1 MPSSVFRV
9 ALYSLSSHFGSLALV
24 LMPQPR
30 RHLSL
35 LLTQPQA
42 LWARS
47 VGGGRGC
54 ASLPHQAH
62 RPITCRQKELAN
74 RFYNGTLRAVT
85 QDHKPLS
92 SAGASTARSAGPFV
106 SRCTCDA
113 FACARNIWHTTKE
126 YTVRRKP
133 QVHHFIRNI
142 NGCASGKRD
151 AVRHTFHPVALWCV
165 LELKL
170 RFSLWTFGGIWFQMH
185 SRLTNISWWLNR

>member
-1 MPSSVFRV
+1 MPASVFRA
-9 ALYSLSSHFGSLALV
+9 ALYSLSSHFGSLAPV

-47 VGGGRGC
+47 VGSGRGC
-54 ASLPHQAH
+54 ARLPHQAH

-74 RFYNGTLRAVT
+74 RFYNGTLRTVT

-92 SAGASTARSAGPFV
+92 SAGASTARSARLFV

-113 FACARNIWHTTKE
+113 FACTHSDIWHTTKE
-126 YTVRRKP
+126 CTVRRKP
-133 QVHHFIRNI
+133 QVHHFIWNI
-142 NGCASGKRD
+142 NVCASWKRD
-151 AVRHTFHPVALWCV
+151 AVFHTFPPVALWCV
-165 LELKL
+165 SEQK
-170 RFSLWTFGGIWFQMH
+170 
-185 SRLTNISWWLNR
+185 

>member
-1 MPSSVFRV
+1 MPASVFRA

-54 ASLPHQAH
+54 ARLPHQAH

-92 SAGASTARSAGPFV
+92 SAGASTARSAGRLFHV
-106 SRCTCDA
+106 AHVMRVRAHAAAYDTQQSNTLLDESRKY
-113 FACARNIWHTTKE
+113 TTS
-126 YTVRRKP
+126 Y
-133 QVHHFIRNI
+133 
-142 NGCASGKRD
+142 
-151 AVRHTFHPVALWCV
+151 
-165 LELKL
+165 
-170 RFSLWTFGGIWFQMH
+170 GI
-185 SRLTNISWWLNR
+185 